1 MLYFMKL
8 STRKDKNIEKS
19 KSYLKLCNSILVNKQ
34 AWEDHGLYKCKMI
47 FESNN

>member
-19 KSYLKLCNSILVNKQ
+19 KSYLKLCNKYSSEQTGMRGPWTIQMQNDL
-34 AWEDHGLYKCKMI
+34 
-47 FESNN
+47 